1 MGGTYRIEQIANR
14 HRGCR
19 MVHRC
24 KRRLAACLLALG
36 AAWGVGPA
44 RAQLP
49 EWFGQFRI
57 AADFELRDVTSNRTI
72 KLSDYFNPESKSQ
85 NVVVLVFTGV
95 DCPIGDLYMPRLVEL
110 AEAYKSKGVTFLA
123 INSNARETA
132 PQVAEHARR
141 FALPFPVLKDPG
153 NVVADVNLVERT
165 CDVVVIARMCEIQY
179 HGAIDDQYG
188 LGTRKD
194 APTRRY
200 LADALDAILAGR
212 KVVTPATTAA
222 GCLLDRA
229 QPKVTARRAPRVRP
243 AAGEITTA
251 YGELERRATINVGPV
266 TYAEVAPILQQKCQS
281 CHRPG
286 QVGPFPLLTYDDARR
301 RAAMIREVVEDR
313 RMPPWHA
320 DPRYGQFENDRS
332 LTIEQRA
339 TLLGWVDQ
347 DAPLGDGKAVP
358 APRAFPDG
366 WTIGKPDLVIE
377 MPEPYTVPAQGT
389 VPYQYFRVPS
399 GFTTD
404 RWAQAA
410 EARPGDPS
418 VVHHVLVGIDDHK
431 KMDKDRLPQSHFVA
445 YAPGDLPMVLPPGT
459 AKRIPAGS
467 DFIIQMHYTPVGKV
481 RTDRSSIA
489 VIFAKEPVRREAHS
503 MGIMQEKFEIPAGAD
518 DHPVRSSYVFQADV
532 DIYSLFPHMHLRGKS
547 FRYTATFPDGS
558 QEILLS
564 VPAFDFAWQ
573 SVYRLAGPRFLPR
586 GTRIDCLAHFDNS
599 AKNPA
604 NPDPS
609 RKVVWGDQT
618 FEEMM
623 IGFIDVSFRDRKPAI
638 SSAAAATTGGT
649 LAGR

>member
-1 MGGTYRIEQIANR
+1 
-14 HRGCR
+14 

-24 KRRLAACLLALG
+24 KGRLAACLLALG
-36 AAWGVGPA
+36 AVWGVGPA
-44 RAQLP
+44 RAQIP
-49 EWFGQFRI
+49 DWFGQFRT

-85 NVVVLVFTGV
+85 KVVVLVFTGV
-95 DCPIGDLYMPRLVEL
+95 GCPIGDLYMPRLVEL
-110 AEAYKSKGVTFLA
+110 AETYKSKGVTFLA
-123 INSNARETA
+123 INSNSRETA
-132 PQVAEHARR
+132 AQVAEHARR

-165 CDVVVIARMCEIQY
+165 CDVLVIARMREVQY

-194 APTRRY
+194 SPTRRY

-212 KVVTPATTAA
+212 QVVTPATTAA
-222 GCLLDRA
+222 GCLLDRF

-243 AAGEITTA
+243 AAGEITAA
-251 YGELERRATINVGPV
+251 YGELERRATINVGQV
-266 TYAEVAPILQQKCQS
+266 TYAEVAKILQQKCQS

-301 RAAMIREVVEDR
+301 RADMIREVVEDR

-320 DPRYGQFENDRS
+320 DPRYGHFENDRS

-404 RWAQAA
+404 RWVQAA

-418 VVHHVLVGIDDHK
+418 VVHHVLVAIDDHTK
-431 KMDKDRLPQSHFVA
+431 RDKHEEDRLPQSHFVA
-445 YAPGDLPMVLPPGT
+445 YAPGDLPLVLPPGI

-489 VIFAKEPVRREAHS
+489 VIFAKEPPRREAYT
-503 MGIMQEKFEIPAGAD
+503 MGIMQEKFEIPAGAL
-518 DHPVRSSYVFQADV
+518 DHPVRSSYVFPADG
-532 DIYSLFPHMHLRGKS
+532 DMYSLFPHMHLRGKS

-564 VPAFDFAWQ
+564 VPAYDFAWQ
-573 SVYRLAGPRFLPR
+573 SVYRLAGPRFLPK

-599 AKNPA
+599 AKNPV

-609 RKVVWGDQT
+609 RKVVWGEQT

-623 IGFIDVSFRDRKPAI
+623 IGFIDVSFRDRKPAV
-638 SSAAAATTGGT
+638 SSRAAATTGGA
-649 LAGR
+649 LAGQ